1 MTRPDSVVVVG
12 GGLAGHTAAVTL
24 RSYGFQGRLTVIT
37 QESSDPYDRPPL
49 SKQLLARQPIQ
60 PTLSPHLADL
70 EIELRTA
77 TVAVGIRPREILTT
91 AGGFPFDAAVLAP
104 GLRAR
109 RLPSGD
115 GAPVAR
121 VLRSLED
128 AVGLRTEFTAG
139 RRVLI
144 VGAGLIGA
152 EVATAAAAA
161 GCRVS
166 VIGPD
171 FGPALAAVPDS
182 VLDEIRG
189 WYDDCGIRLT
199 TGLQVVETS
208 PTGVLL
214 SDSSRRAADLVVAAI
229 GGTPATTWLDGSPI
243 GLDPAGFITAD
254 DHLRTGLPGVYAA
267 GDAIAWPSARY
278 GCAMHLE
285 HWQHAA
291 DSAQIAA
298 RNILG
303 ADESYDPLPYFWSH
317 QLGHSL
323 HYIGRH
329 GRADTAEIRTD
340 TRSGRAV
347 TWTRGGRPTAVLAL
361 DAPHLV
367 RRARAALQ
375 AADRPEIGVVQ

>member
-49 SKQLLARQPIQ
+49 SKELLAGQPIQ

-70 EIELRTA
+70 EIELHTA
-77 TVAVGIRPREILTT
+77 TVAIGIRPREILTT

-109 RLPSGD
+109 RLPSGG
-115 GAPVAR
+115 GAPTAQ

-128 AVGLRTEFTAG
+128 AVGLRTELTAG

-161 GCRVS
+161 GCQVS

-199 TGLQVVETS
+199 TGVQVLETT
-208 PTGVLL
+208 PAGVLL

-229 GGTPATTWLDGSPI
+229 GGAPATAWLHGSPI

-254 DHLRTGLPGVYAA
+254 EHLRTGLPGVYAA

-285 HWQHAA
+285 HWHHAA

-303 ADESYDPLPYFWSH
+303 ANETYDPLPYFWSH

-329 GRADTAEIRTD
+329 GQADPAEIRSD

-361 DAPHLV
+361 DAPHLL

-375 AADRPEIGVVQ
+375 AADRPEIGAAQ

>member
-1 MTRPDSVVVVG
+1 MTRPDRVVVVG

-37 QESSDPYDRPPL
+37 QEPTGPYDRPPL
-49 SKQLLARQPIQ
+49 SKELLAGRPIQ
-60 PTLSPHLADL
+60 PALSPGLRDL
-70 EIELRTA
+70 DIELHTE
-77 TVAVGIRPREILTT
+77 TVAVGICPGEILTT

-104 GLRAR
+104 GLRPR
-109 RLPSGD
+109 RLPSGP
-115 GAPVAR
+115 GAPSAR
-121 VLRSLED
+121 VLRNVED
-128 AVGLRTEFTAG
+128 AVGLRAELVAG

-152 EVATAAAAA
+152 EVATAAATA

-171 FGPALAAVPDS
+171 LGPALAGVPDS
-182 VLDEIRG
+182 ALDEIRG
-189 WYDDCGIRLT
+189 WYDECGIRLT
-199 TGLQVVETS
+199 TGVTVLETT
-208 PTGVLL
+208 PAGVLL
-214 SDSSRRAADLVVAAI
+214 GDSSRRAADLVVAAI
-229 GGTPATTWLDGSPI
+229 GGAPATAWLDRSPI

-254 DHLRTGLPGVYAA
+254 ERLRTGLHGVYAA

-278 GCAMHLE
+278 GCVMRLE
-285 HWQHAA
+285 HWHHAA

-303 ADESYDPLPYFWSH
+303 ANESYDPLPYFWSH

-329 GRADTAEIRTD
+329 GPADKAEIRPD
-340 TRSGRAV
+340 PRSGRAV
-347 TWTRGGRPTAVLAL
+347 TWTRGGRPVAVLAL
-361 DAPHLV
+361 DAPHVV
-367 RRARAALQ
+367 RRARKALDL
-375 AADRPEIGVVQ
+375 ADRPEIGVAQ